1 MNENTELRPRGADRT
16 PPPTR
21 RRRTSS
27 VVRLALAGVAVI
39 GIGAAITTAA
49 WTDNV
54 FFTASA
60 EASSFDLQGAPLGAA
75 ADCAAA
81 TPYGDLG
88 LPGDEVAIN
97 ITTAELGALI
107 PEEPVAVEFCLFNAG
122 SVDGTLTLGTVA
134 VTGDLGTS
142 LLPADVAV
150 ALDAT
155 TIAAGAYVG
164 GTMTVTPPASW
175 TEAVFG
181 DTGVITFMVT
191 GDSVS
196 PTP

>member
-1 MNENTELRPRGADRT
+1 MNDNTELRPRGEERT
-16 PPPTR
+16 APVAG

-27 VVRLALAGVAVI
+27 VVRLVLAGVAVV

-49 WTDNV
+49 WTDDV
-54 FFTASA
+54 FFTATA

-75 ADCAAA
+75 ADCATA

-88 LPGDEVAIN
+88 LPGDDVAID

-107 PEEPVAVEFCLFNAG
+107 PEEPVDVEFCLFNDG
-122 SVDGTLTLGTVA
+122 SLDGTLTLGTVA
-134 VTGDLGTS
+134 ITGDLATS
-142 LLPADVAV
+142 LLPADIAV
-150 ALDAT
+150 VLDAA
-155 TIAAGAYVG
+155 TITAGGYVG

-181 DTGVITFMVT
+181 DTGVITFTVT
-191 GDSVS
+191 GDSVA